1 VIKKKICMLGNPG
14 VGKTS
19 LVRQFVYSA
28 FSDKYLA
35 TLGVKIDQKTVTVG
49 QQEVNLL
56 LWDLEGLT
64 DLRALQTAYL
74 RGAAGY
80 LLVADGT
87 RVATLETIA
96 RLQQQIEELLGKMP
110 FALALNKKDLAGE
123 WPTAEERLS
132 ELAHN
137 GWRIFRTSAKTG
149 ENVEQAFMDLA
160 ARLV

>member
-56 LWDLEGLT
+56 LW